1 MLVSERITGTGAVQA
16 LDLAV
21 GVPLWEIEPAL
32 ALVVGALL
40 LAGLTPPREK
50 PPPGTPPVPLNATI
64 QAFMLRAAHLGL
76 AAAIVSEVATGQG
89 ALDLFEFETGMGEIS
104 EVVRSFFFQVFF
116 SPSRKGRNRK
126 TLPFLY
132 PPPLSLF
139 FLPYTLKKKK
149 KKQEAA
155 LVFGLLVFLTNPGK
169 NDKSSRQGDGG
180 E

>member
-21 GVPLWEIEPAL
+21 RVPLWEIEPAL

-50 PPPGTPPVPLNATI
+50 PPLGTPPVPLNATI

-132 PPPLSLF
+132 PPPPPFSLF
-139 FLPYTLKKKK
+139 PYLHFEKKEKK
-149 KKQEAA
+149 TGGGIGFRPSCVSYQ
-155 LVFGLLVFLTNPGK
+155 P
-169 NDKSSRQGDGG
+169 RQKR
-180 E
+180 

>member
-76 AAAIVSEVATGQG
+76 
-89 ALDLFEFETGMGEIS
+89 
-104 EVVRSFFFQVFF
+104 VFF
-116 SPSRKGRNRK
+116 AEPVRPLTMLGAALIVAGCFIAVRK
-126 TLPFLY
+126 
-132 PPPLSLF
+132 PPPL
-139 FLPYTLKKKK
+139 
-149 KKQEAA
+149 A
-155 LVFGLLVFLTNPGK
+155 
-169 NDKSSRQGDGG
+169 DGIV
-180 E
+180 EV